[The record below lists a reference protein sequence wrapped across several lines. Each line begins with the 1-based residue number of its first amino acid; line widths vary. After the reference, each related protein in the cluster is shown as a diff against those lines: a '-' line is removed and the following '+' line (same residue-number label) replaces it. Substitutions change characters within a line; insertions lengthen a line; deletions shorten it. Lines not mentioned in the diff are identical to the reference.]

1 MNLNNLRSRNT
12 TIIFTALPVC
22 NMYLLKCFC
31 LPDPRDDL
39 GGMDVARKVR
49 YLTISHSI
57 KCILFSAFF
66 FLA

>member
-1 MNLNNLRSRNT
+1 MR
-12 TIIFTALPVC
+12 
-22 NMYLLKCFC
+22 LL

-57 KCILFSAFF
+57 IGVLFVGFF
-66 FLA
+66 FIS